1 MTSQESKALWVGQLS
16 ATSWSFLGDGTIYPM
31 PSSDY
36 CNVEGVTFVSPTQ
49 VAMVSD
55 MADPNTSCN
64 NKDEMV
70 HIFNLQ

>member
-1 MTSQESKALWVGQLS
+1 MRRGGGGRRTRFA
-16 ATSWSFLGDGTIYPM
+16 
-31 PSSDY
+31 
-36 CNVEGVTFVSPTQ
+36 GVTFVSPTQ